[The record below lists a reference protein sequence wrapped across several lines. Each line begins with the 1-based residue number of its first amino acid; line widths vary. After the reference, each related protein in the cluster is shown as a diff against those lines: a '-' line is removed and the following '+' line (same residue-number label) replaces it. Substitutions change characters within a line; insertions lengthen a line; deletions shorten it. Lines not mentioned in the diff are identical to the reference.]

1 MPYLS
6 LVTYNDK
13 WIKGW
18 HVVECLECVL
28 QPAYIKNKILNLD
41 IWNLCCI
48 LAPKIMEDIRKLNKI
63 VKKVLKNERFHF
75 DDGQVA
81 GEARLVSLSFDE
93 CHIWYEEGHI
103 VYCDVNIEVDIKS
116 NNFEGYKWQN
126 QHWRSKRRNLSIK
139 RSLGT
144 SNSDLTSMLKFFG
157 IKSIDINRI
166 TIKK

>member
-1 MPYLS
+1 
-6 LVTYNDK
+6 
-13 WIKGW
+13 
-18 HVVECLECVL
+18 
-28 QPAYIKNKILNLD
+28 
-41 IWNLCCI
+41 
-48 LAPKIMEDIRKLNKI
+48 MEDIRKLNKI

-144 SNSDLTSMLKFFG
+144 HNSDLKSMLKFFG